1 MHLGVFDVIAS
12 ANHATF
18 PQDSEII
25 KPLACKA
32 FRRNIVLFYPL
43 VLEKSVLKKSC
54 YRGEI

>member
-43 VLEKSVLKKSC
+43 VLEKSDF
-54 YRGEI
+54 